1 MNKKFDLT
9 GKNIL
14 ITGAAGLLGKQ
25 HAHAVAEM
33 GGNPILIDIE
43 KTDEIKKSIIDK
55 FGTDCQNFIVD
66 ITKEN
71 SLNELSNKLTNN
83 SKSIDVLINNAAID
97 SKVENDQLKSNSLEN
112 FTLDKWHNEIGVGLT
127 GTFLCSKVFGKE
139 MAKNKNGV
147 IVNIASDLA
156 LIAPDQRIYNNN
168 GKEKNYKPITYS
180 VIKHGIIGMTK
191 YLSTYWLDKNIRV
204 NALCPGGVTNNQD
217 QEFISKVTKL
227 IPLGRLANVDEY
239 HSAIQFLC
247 SDASSYMTGSCLVM
261 DGGRSVW

>member
-1 MNKKFDLT
+1 
-9 GKNIL
+9 
-14 ITGAAGLLGKQ
+14 
-25 HAHAVAEM
+25 
-33 GGNPILIDIE
+33 
-43 KTDEIKKSIIDK
+43 
-55 FGTDCQNFIVD
+55 
-66 ITKEN
+66 
-71 SLNELSNKLTNN
+71 
-83 SKSIDVLINNAAID
+83 
-97 SKVENDQLKSNSLEN
+97 
-112 FTLDKWHNEIGVGLT
+112 
-127 GTFLCSKVFGKE
+127 

-168 GKEKNYKPITYS
+168 GEEKNYKPITYS

-204 NALCPGGVTNNQD
+204 NALCPGGVINNQN

>member
-1 MNKKFDLT
+1 
-9 GKNIL
+9 
-14 ITGAAGLLGKQ
+14 
-25 HAHAVAEM
+25 
-33 GGNPILIDIE
+33 
-43 KTDEIKKSIIDK
+43 
-55 FGTDCQNFIVD
+55 
-66 ITKEN
+66 
-71 SLNELSNKLTNN
+71 
-83 SKSIDVLINNAAID
+83 
-97 SKVENDQLKSNSLEN
+97 
-112 FTLDKWHNEIGVGLT
+112 
-127 GTFLCSKVFGKE
+127 

-168 GKEKNYKPITYS
+168 GEEKNYKPITYS

-204 NALCPGGVTNNQD
+204 NALCPGGVINNQN

-261 DGGRSVW
+261 DGGRSVWYELMKKFLILYKNFANYDHLALIIVELSKQKGLIF